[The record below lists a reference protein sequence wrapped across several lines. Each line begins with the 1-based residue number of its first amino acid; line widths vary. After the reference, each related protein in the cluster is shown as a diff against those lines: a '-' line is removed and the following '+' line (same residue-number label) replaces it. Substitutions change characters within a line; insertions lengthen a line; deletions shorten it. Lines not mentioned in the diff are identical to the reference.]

1 MFVAQL
7 WDFHPRLMD
16 VVDVAASLQF
26 GVPGVPPVLY
36 QCCGVCTIWG
46 QLWLIFHLPVDVIGW

>member
-26 GVPGVPPVLY
+26 GVPGVAPVLH
-36 QCCGVCTIWG
+36 QCSVAASVQFGG
-46 QLWLIFHLPVDVIGW
+46 NFG

>member
-1 MFVAQL
+1 MLVAQL

-16 VVDVAASLQF
+16 VDGVAASEQF
-26 GVPGVPPVLY
+26 GVPSVAAVLH

-46 QLWLIFHLPVDVIGW
+46 QLWLIFHLLST